1 MNDVAPEYVAV
12 LFNNG
17 LAFKNNQVFI
27 ARPGDVQG
35 LGIGRAFAFLA
46 GLPVMGGVAGGF
58 NPADTLLVA
67 VKYHPIRVQPGF
79 ALNQFDSAGVNGRS
93 GAFIQAGR
101 ICTDL
106 YGDIGIQVE
115 CRCRAGQQCHGQNRW
130 PAERSFT

>member
-1 MNDVAPEYVAV
+1 
-12 LFNNG
+12 
-17 LAFKNNQVFI
+17 
-27 ARPGDVQG
+27 
-35 LGIGRAFAFLA
+35 
-46 GLPVMGGVAGGF
+46 MGGVAGGF

-115 CRCRAGQQCHGQNRW
+115 CRCRGRPAMPWPESLAGRKIVYLTVSYCPSTRELSSRMRSLIQAFI
-130 PAERSFT
+130 PVERVTPKGSVMVTGWSV